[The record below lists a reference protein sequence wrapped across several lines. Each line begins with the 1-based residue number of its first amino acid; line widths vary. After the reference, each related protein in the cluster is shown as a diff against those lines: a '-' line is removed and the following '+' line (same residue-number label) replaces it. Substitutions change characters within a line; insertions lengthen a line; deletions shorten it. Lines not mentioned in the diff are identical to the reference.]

1 MRRLRA
7 LCAVIALLASSW
19 VLGAEGSAAELTDA
33 GWWWFGNQ
41 GPAPLPAPPTVPA
54 GGLLVAGSADGA
66 KAIAAVRF
74 ELAEGESNP
83 VLTLTVAENGDQG
96 GEGAVLGACVAG
108 SAWGGG
114 ENGGPWEAKPNAAC
128 STGSVQGIRAE
139 DGTSWTFGLAPL
151 VVSGEVN
158 VVITPGTV
166 APDAPVGSTFSL
178 AFAPPTTAA
187 LTTTP
192 GESSSNSGLV
202 VDPATDFADEPV
214 GAIGSDTGPVFSADT
229 VSPFT
234 PALPTSSQGLTP
246 TAPAVRQTTASNV
259 VLPKPSGRGSAVAFF
274 VLVMAVAA
282 MVRLN
287 KVAVPGLR
295 RLGPLASGPGH
306 VTPAAAPSAELGG
319 LGRFARRRTGT
330 PPPLV

>member
-7 LCAVIALLASSW
+7 LCAVVALLSASW
-19 VLGAEGSAAELTDA
+19 ALGVDGNAAELTDA
-33 GWWWFGNQ
+33 SWWWFGNQ
-41 GPAPLPAPPTVPA
+41 GPVPAPAPPTVPA
-54 GGLLVAGSADGA
+54 GGLLVAGAADGA

-74 ELAEGESNP
+74 TLADGEANP
-83 VLTLTVAENGDQG
+83 TLTLKVAENGDQG
-96 GEGAVLGACVAG
+96 GNAAVLGACVAG

-114 ENGGPWEAKPNAAC
+114 ENGGPWESKPNAAC
-128 STGSVQGIRAE
+128 SSGSVQGIRSE

-151 VVSGEVN
+151 VVAGEIN

-192 GESSSNSGLV
+192 GDSASSSDLAI
-202 VDPATDFADEPV
+202 DPTTDFADEPV
-214 GAIGSDTGPVFSADT
+214 GAIADDSAPLFSADA
-229 VSPFT
+229 VNAFT
-234 PALPTSSQGLTP
+234 PALPSSAQGLTP

-259 VLPKPSGRGSAVAFF
+259 LPPRPSGRSSAVAFF
-274 VLVMAVAA
+274 VLIAAVAVI
-282 MVRLN
+282 VRLN
-287 KVAVPGLR
+287 RIPVPGLR

-306 VTPAAAPSAELGG
+306 AVPLLAPAAESGG

>member
-1 MRRLRA
+1 VRA
-7 LCAVIALLASSW
+7 LCAVVALVASSW
-19 VLGAEGSAAELTDA
+19 VLGADGDAAELTDA
-33 GWWWFGNQ
+33 SWWWFGNQ
-41 GPAPLPAPPTVPA
+41 GPAPLPAPPTVPP
-54 GGLLVAGSADGA
+54 GGLLVAGAADGA

-74 ELAEGESNP
+74 TLAEGESNP
-83 VLTLTVAENGDQG
+83 TLTLTVAENGDQG

-139 DGTSWTFGLAPL
+139 DGKSWTFGVAPL

-166 APDAPVGSTFSL
+166 APDAPVGSSFSL

-192 GESSSNSGLV
+192 GESSSSSGLV

-214 GAIGSDTGPVFSADT
+214 GALGGDVGPVFSADEVT
-229 VSPFT
+229 AFT

-259 VLPKPSGRGSAVAFF
+259 APPKAKGRGSALAFF
-274 VLVMAVAA
+274 VLVMAVAVMA
-282 MVRLN
+282 RLN
-287 KVAVPGLR
+287 KVPVPGLR
-295 RLGPLASGPGH
+295 RLGPLASSPGH
-306 VTPAAAPSAELGG
+306 LAPAVAATAELGG

-330 PPPLV
+330 PPPLI